1 MQLFYFT
8 QPIYAVRHSVYP
20 LSILGSANNTITI
33 STSLLY
39 LYCLITAAIIGDN
52 MTNSG
57 CVKYLSKC
65 VLTIMSGRDKACTD
79 TRGIIWTMY

>member
-20 LSILGSANNTITI
+20 LSTLGSANNTISIT
-33 STSLLY
+33 TSLS
-39 LYCLITAAIIGDN
+39 YCLITAAIIGDN

-57 CVKYLSKC
+57 CVKYLSK
-65 VLTIMSGRDKACTD
+65 
-79 TRGIIWTMY
+79 